1 MAHQG
6 HGGHRGPGPH
16 GGHKFDPASRRRLDS
31 EERRAYLDPD
41 AILEAF
47 QVRTGTRMADVGAG
61 VGFFTLP
68 AARRVGPKGRVF
80 AIDLSS
86 EMLEDLRAKLEDETL
101 ANVEAYL
108 STEDRIPVADASVD
122 FAFLACVLH
131 ELAGAA
137 TLLEC
142 HRILRPKGR
151 LGVVDWKKIDQ
162 EEGPPKEHRL
172 DEAEVAAFLREAG
185 FSPTR
190 TFEAGPYH
198 YGIEARL
205 APR

>member
-1 MAHQG
+1 MAHRG
-6 HGGHRGPGPH
+6 DEGHRGPGPH
-16 GGHKFDPASRRRLDS
+16 GGHKFDPEGRRHLDS
-31 EERRAYLDPD
+31 EERRGYLDPD

-47 QVRTGTRMADVGAG
+47 QVKVGTRMADIGAG

-68 AARRVGPKGRVF
+68 ASRRVGPKGRVY

-86 EMLEDLRAKLEDETL
+86 EMLEDLQTKLEKEKL
-101 ANVEAYL
+101 ANVETYL
-108 STEDRIPVADASVD
+108 STEDRIPLGDASIE

-131 ELAGAA
+131 ELAGAG

-142 HRILRPKGR
+142 RRVLKPTGR

-172 DEAEVAAFLREAG
+172 DEVEATAILREAG
-185 FSPTR
+185 FAPTQ

-198 YGIEARL
+198 YGIEARP